1 MNTDLSARYGARY
14 KAILVNDEEEEEEE
28 EGNVGQERDL
38 PIGRADV
45 YLPGTSEEE
54 AEEELK
60 NLKHDITASAQLK
73 PFEGGEGSVLG
84 VGT

>member
-14 KAILVNDEEEEEEE
+14 KAILVNDEEEE

-60 NLKHDITASAQLK
+60 NLRHDITESAQLK